1 MRCTYRDF
9 STSEHSIQ
17 FTSIFNLEQ
26 QNENLKKWSKQTW
39 LAKNARLAS
48 QSIVVGLSRK
58 VLSFPLC
65 APSLLLLIAPLYGLI
80 NINCQYLALISCKK
94 SHFEICHLKYFT
106 SFYFGHLN
114 FWSGIDYCTVKY
126 NPSPKG
132 CTYTYLDH
140 PEVFDWWAF
149 S

>member
-1 MRCTYRDF
+1 MLYGVKG
-9 STSEHSIQ
+9 SKQ
-17 FTSIFNLEQ
+17 FWILDIAFQFNLII
-26 QNENLKKWSKQTW
+26 KKTMEWTYNYTTKWTKNTC
-39 LAKNARLAS
+39 LAC

-80 NINCQYLALISCKK
+80 NINCQYLALMSCKK

-132 CTYTYLDH
+132 CTYTSSRSFY
-140 PEVFDWWAF
+140 WWAF

>member
-1 MRCTYRDF
+1 M
-9 STSEHSIQ
+9 
-17 FTSIFNLEQ
+17 
-26 QNENLKKWSKQTW
+26 
-39 LAKNARLAS
+39 AKNACFAS

-80 NINCQYLALISCKK
+80 NINWQYLGLMSCKK

-132 CTYTYLDH
+132 LLIHILIIQKFLIGGHFHKICYITAPSRLHLTQWKFAKVVRSLDKRLIW
-140 PEVFDWWAF
+140 FLLISQF
-149 S
+149 